1 MDQRPVAEEG
11 VPVASETSDET
22 SDETNGDIQNMRPS
36 ATEPADMRQPPH
48 LFAPLRI
55 REIVTRNRIAISPM
69 CQYSCEA
76 RDGRATDWH
85 LVHLGALA
93 TGGAG
98 IVFIE
103 ASAVE
108 ARGRISPFDMGI
120 WDDDQIEPLARVA
133 RFVRSAGAHAG
144 IQLAHAGRKASVRR
158 PWEGGKPLPA
168 AEGAWP
174 IVGPSPIPF
183 APGYQTP
190 EPLTVSQIHDIVASY
205 ASAAERALAAGFEM
219 IELHAA
225 HGYLL
230 HQFLSP
236 LSNRRDDEYG
246 GAFANRIRLT
256 LEVVRALRRVWPE
269 RLPLF
274 VRLSATDWLDDDPTV
289 ESWTLRE
296 TVELARMLRDEGVDA
311 VDCSSGSNAAG
322 VRIPDGPGYQVAFAA
337 RIRREAGIP
346 TIAVGRITDP
356 AQADQIIRAGQAD
369 LVALAREELRNPH
382 WPLLAASA
390 LRQEIAWPP
399 QYERAR

>member
-1 MDQRPVAEEG
+1 MDRWRPVAEES
-11 VPVASETSDET
+11 VPVASETNDET
-22 SDETNGDIQNMRPS
+22 GSDIYNMRPG

-48 LFAPLRI
+48 LFTPLRI
-55 REIVTRNRIAISPM
+55 RDVVTRNRIVVSPM

-98 IVFIE
+98 IVFVE

-120 WDDDQIEPLARVA
+120 WDDDQVEPLARVT
-133 RFVRSAGAHAG
+133 RFVRGTGARAG

-174 IVGPSPIPF
+174 IVAPSPLPF

-190 EPLTVSQIHDIVASY
+190 DPLTVSQIHGIVASY
-205 ASAAERALAAGFEM
+205 ARAAERALAAGFEL

-236 LSNRRDDEYG
+236 QSNRRDDEYG
-246 GAFANRIRLT
+246 GAFANRVRLT

-269 RLPLF
+269 RLPLL
-274 VRLSATDWLDDDPTV
+274 VRVSASDWLDDDPTV

-311 VDCSSGSNAAG
+311 LDCSSGGNVAG
-322 VRIPDGPGYQVAFAA
+322 ARIPDGPGYQVAFAA

-346 TIAVGRITDP
+346 TVAVGRITDP
-356 AQADQIIRAGQAD
+356 AQADQIIRSGQAD
-369 LVALAREELRNPH
+369 LVALAREALRNPH
-382 WPLLAASA
+382 WPLLAAAA
-390 LRQEIAWPP
+390 LKQEAAWPP

>member
-1 MDQRPVAEEG
+1 AAGPQDQRQGRAGGRLTDPT
-11 VPVASETSDET
+11 P
-22 SDETNGDIQNMRPS
+22 QLFRPFQ
-36 ATEPADMRQPPH
+36 ARGIT
-48 LFAPLRI
+48 L
-55 REIVTRNRIAISPM
+55 RNRLVVSPM

-98 IVFIE
+98 IVFVE
-103 ASAVE
+103 ASAVA

-120 WDDDQIEPLARVA
+120 WDDDQIAPLARVA
-133 RFVRSAGAHAG
+133 RFVRGTGAHVG

-174 IVGPSPIPF
+174 IIAPSPLPF

-190 EPLTVSQIHDIVASY
+190 EPLTVSQIHDIVASF
-205 ASAAERALAAGFEM
+205 ARAAERALAAGFEL

-246 GAFANRIRLT
+246 GSFANRIRLT

-296 TVELARMLRDEGVDA
+296 TAELARVLRDEGVDA
-311 VDCSSGSNAAG
+311 LDCSSGGNAAG

-356 AQADQIIRAGQAD
+356 AQADQIIRSGQAD
-369 LVALAREELRNPH
+369 LVALARETLRNPH
-382 WPLLAASA
+382 WPLLAAAA
-390 LRQEIAWPP
+390 LKQEIAWPP